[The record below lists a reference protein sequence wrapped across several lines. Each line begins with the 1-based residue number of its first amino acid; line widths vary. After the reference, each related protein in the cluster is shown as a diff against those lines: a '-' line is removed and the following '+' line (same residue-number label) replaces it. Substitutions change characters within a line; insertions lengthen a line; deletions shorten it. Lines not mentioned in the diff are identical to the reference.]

1 MSGES
6 RRRILARIRG
16 IGGGLD
22 AEAVGQQLASLGA
35 APAAPLPHPDALVA
49 FMCNVLR
56 NHGTV
61 DLARDRKSA
70 VTAISRYLQQHLRNN
85 RLVAGNDPKLAA
97 MPWRE
102 GGVLPRFGVL
112 EPGEKAA
119 LSYAP
124 WGIAE
129 TGATVVITGK
139 HNPSAN
145 HLLPSHHIVLLDKDS
160 VLPDLESFWQRQE
173 MQRGK
178 RPRGITFIAG
188 PSSTGDIEA
197 KLVYGAHGPQAW
209 HVIVVG
215 DIAPDAL
222 ETARSLAADGA
233 RPGGE

>member
-1 MSGES
+1 MSSES

-16 IGGGLD
+16 LGCGLD
-22 AEAVGQQLASLGA
+22 ADAVGQQLASLGA
-35 APAAPLPHPDALVA
+35 APAAPLPHADILVA
-49 FMCNVLR
+49 FMANVLR

-70 VTAISRYLQQHLRNN
+70 VTAIGRYLQHHLRNN

-97 MPWRE
+97 LPWRE
-102 GGVLPRFGVL
+102 GGVLPRFGEL

-129 TGATVVITGK
+129 TGATVVMTGK

-145 HLLPSHHIVLLDKDS
+145 HLLPTHHIVLLDRDC

-173 MQRGK
+173 LRRGK

-209 HVIVVG
+209 HVIVLGEV
-215 DIAPDAL
+215 APEAL
-222 ETARSLAADGA
+222 ESARSLAASGV
-233 RPGGE
+233 RPGSY